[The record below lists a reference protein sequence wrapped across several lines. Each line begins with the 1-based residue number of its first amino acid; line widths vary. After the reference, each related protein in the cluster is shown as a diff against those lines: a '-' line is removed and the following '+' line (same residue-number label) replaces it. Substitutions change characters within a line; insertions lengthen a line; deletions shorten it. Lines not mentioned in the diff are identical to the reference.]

1 MATMLAH
8 ITIRVGRE
16 AEFEA
21 VLRRLYE
28 ATHRLEPDVIRYEYW
43 RGAAP
48 RTYYTLLS
56 YPDFLSFIV
65 HQTSEHHESASPEL
79 RPLFEAF
86 KIEWVDP
93 IRGASPLVETEPQ
106 DAPADA
112 DELTAAYAM
121 RFRAEVAPWWAPLR
135 SALLSS

>member
-8 ITIRVGRE
+8 ITVREGRE

-21 VLRRLYE
+21 IARRIYE
-28 ATHRLEPDVIRYEYW
+28 ATHRLEPFVLRYEYW

-65 HQTSEHHESASPEL
+65 HQTSDYHEEASPEF
-79 RPLFEAF
+79 RPVFESF

-93 IRGASPLVETEPQ
+93 IARACPLVATEPQ

-112 DELTAAYAM
+112 DELTARYAQQ
-121 RFRAEVAPWWAPLR
+121 FRAEVAPWWAPLR
-135 SALLSS
+135 AELFDA

>member
-8 ITIRVGRE
+8 MTIHEGRE
-16 AEFEA
+16 AEFEG

-28 ATHRLEPDVIRYEYW
+28 ATHRLESDVVRYEYW

-65 HQTSEHHESASPEL
+65 HQTSDHHEAASPNL
-79 RPLFEAF
+79 RALFESF

-112 DELTAAYAM
+112 DELTAKYAKA
-121 RFRAEVAPWWAPLR
+121 FRAEVAEWWAPLR
-135 SALLSS
+135 AALLA

>member
-1 MATMLAH
+1 MLAH
-8 ITIRVGRE
+8 ITVREGRE

-21 VLRRLYE
+21 IARRIYE
-28 ATHRLEPDVIRYEYW
+28 ATHRLEPFVLRYEYW

-65 HQTSEHHESASPEL
+65 HQTSDYHEEASPEF
-79 RPLFEAF
+79 RPVFESF

-93 IRGASPLVETEPQ
+93 IARACPLVATEPQ

-112 DELTAAYAM
+112 DELTARYAQQ
-121 RFRAEVAPWWAPLR
+121 FRAEVAPWWAPLR
-135 SALLSS
+135 AALFDA

>member
-8 ITIRVGRE
+8 ITVRE
-16 AEFEA
+16 GQEAAFETI
-21 VLRRLYE
+21 VRRLYE
-28 ATHRLEPDVIRYEYW
+28 ATHRLEPNVVRYEYW

-65 HQTSEHHESASPEL
+65 HQTSDHHESASPEF
-79 RPLFEAF
+79 RPVFEAF

-93 IRGASPLVETEPQ
+93 IVGASPMVPTQHQ

-112 DELTAAYAM
+112 DELTALYAQ
-121 RFRAEVAPWWAPLR
+121 RFRAEIAPWWAPLR
-135 SALLSS
+135 AALFDT